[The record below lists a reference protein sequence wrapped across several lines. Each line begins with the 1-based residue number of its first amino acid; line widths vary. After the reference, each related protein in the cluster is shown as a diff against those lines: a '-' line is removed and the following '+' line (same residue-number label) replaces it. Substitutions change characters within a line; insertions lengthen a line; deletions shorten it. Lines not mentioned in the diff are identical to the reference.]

1 MFKSFIEY
9 GNNITTEED
18 MFNAFQYKWGMAG
31 KKVILLDA
39 PTINHPILKKNFN
52 AATRSQSTHN
62 IRWGNTG
69 LNIYEDSAINTTEIV
84 EDKKL
89 DNNVH
94 NMLLVVIKCTLTS

>member
-39 PTINHPILKKNFN
+39 PTINHPILKKI
-52 AATRSQSTHN
+52 STPQLEVN
-62 IRWGNTG
+62 LPTILDG
-69 LNIYEDSAINTTEIV
+69 AIPG
-84 EDKKL
+84 
-89 DNNVH
+89 
-94 NMLLVVIKCTLTS
+94 